1 MINRRSFIKSVG
13 AGTAAMLVPPGLT
26 QAAIGKHTNVILIMS
41 DDTGYETFGC
51 YGSEQYKTPRIDE
64 LAKTGLRFNHC
75 YSQPLCCPSRVK
87 IMTGK
92 SNVRN
97 YVYWDVLDPEEKT
110 FGNMMKDAGYATCIA
125 GKWQLYGEGTFAPE
139 LAGKGT
145 LPMDAGFDEHCLW
158 RVKEGGERY
167 WQPQFSVNGTMT
179 SFDDED
185 EFGPKI
191 CTDFICDFIEKNRD
205 KPFFAYYPMMLTH
218 VPFVTT
224 PESREASGPK
234 ICTDFIFHPAMRW
247 LDEAFIPEQQKFEDM
262 VTYMDTLVGQIVDKL
277 EEVGVRENTLILFT
291 GDNGSPGGSKGGV
304 VSELN
309 GISIEGGKGK
319 TTDAGTR
326 VALVANMPGT
336 VPAGEVTDDIV
347 DFSDMMPTMAAM
359 TGAAL
364 PKGDILDGVSFAP
377 QLCGK
382 QGTPRDWIYSYN
394 DAVPGLEPD
403 AVIFARDQRWKL
415 YNDGRLYDIPNDTL
429 EENPITEGG
438 EKPRAKLQAVLNSM
452 PSEGKK
458 IYRRERSLL
467 LRLYGYGSV

>member
-1 MINRRSFIKSVG
+1 MHKWTRRAFIA
-13 AGTAAMLVPPGLT
+13 AGTAATLIPPILT
-26 QAAIGKHTNVILIMS
+26 QAAKGKHTNVILIMS

-64 LAKTGLRFNHC
+64 LAETGLRFNHC
-75 YSQPLCCPSRVK
+75 YSQPLCCPSRIK

-97 YVYWDVLDPEEKT
+97 YVYWDVLDPKEKT
-110 FGNMMKDAGYATCIA
+110 FGHMMKDAGYATCVA

-145 LPMDAGFDEHCLW
+145 LPEDAGFDKHCLF
-158 RVKEGGERY
+158 RVTEESERY
-167 WQPQFSVNGTMT
+167 WQPEFRVNGKMT

-185 EFGPKI
+185 AFGPKI
-191 CTDFICDFIEKNRD
+191 CTDFICDFIEKNQD

-224 PESREASGPK
+224 PESREHSS
-234 ICTDFIFHPAMRW
+234 HPAMTW
-247 LDEAFIPEQQKFEDM
+247 LDEAFIPDQQKFEDM
-262 VTYMDTLVGQIVDKL
+262 VIYMDALVGEITDKL

-309 GISIEGGKGK
+309 GRSIDGGKGK

-336 VPAGEVTDDIV
+336 IPAGEVTDDIV

-359 TGAAL
+359 TGATL
-364 PKGDILDGVSFAP
+364 PKGEILDGVSFAP
-377 QLCGK
+377 QLRGK
-382 QGTPRDWIYSYN
+382 EGTPRDWIYSYN

-429 EENPITEGG
+429 EENPITEGA
-438 EKPRAKLQAVLNSM
+438 EEPRAKLQAVLDSM
-452 PSEGKK
+452 PSEGQKLH
-458 IYRRERSLL
+458 RRKRDWL
-467 LRLYGYGSV
+467 LRLYGYGSG

>member
-1 MINRRSFIKSVG
+1 
-13 AGTAAMLVPPGLT
+13 
-26 QAAIGKHTNVILIMS
+26 
-41 DDTGYETFGC
+41 
-51 YGSEQYKTPRIDE
+51 
-64 LAKTGLRFNHC
+64 
-75 YSQPLCCPSRVK
+75 
-87 IMTGK
+87 
-92 SNVRN
+92 
-97 YVYWDVLDPEEKT
+97 
-110 FGNMMKDAGYATCIA
+110 
-125 GKWQLYGEGTFAPE
+125 
-139 LAGKGT
+139 
-145 LPMDAGFDEHCLW
+145 
-158 RVKEGGERY
+158 
-167 WQPQFSVNGTMT
+167 MT
-179 SFDDED
+179 SFDDVD
-185 EFGPKI
+185 AFGPKI
-191 CTDFICDFIEKNRD
+191 CTHFICDFIENNQD

-224 PESREASGPK
+224 PESRETSSNR
-234 ICTDFIFHPAMRW
+234 AMTW

-262 VTYMDTLVGQIVDKL
+262 VTYMDTLVGQIADKL

-291 GDNGSPGGSKGGV
+291 GDNGSPGGNKGGV

-336 VPAGEVTDDIV
+336 VPAGQVTDDIV

-377 QLCGK
+377 QLRGK
-382 QGTPRDWIYSYN
+382 QGTPRDWIFSYN

-415 YNDGRLYDIPNDTL
+415 YNDGRLYDIPNDIL

-438 EKPRAKLQAVLNSM
+438 EKPRAKLQAVLDSM
-452 PSEGKK
+452 PSEGQK
-458 IYRRERSLL
+458 IYRRERSRR
-467 LRLYGYGSV
+467 LRM

>member
-1 MINRRSFIKSVG
+1 MRKWTRRAFIV
-13 AGTAAMLVPPGLT
+13 AGTAATLIPPILT
-26 QAAIGKHTNVILIMS
+26 QAAKGKHTNVILIMS

-64 LAKTGLRFNHC
+64 LAETGLRFNHC

-97 YVYWDVLDPEEKT
+97 YVYWDVLDPGEKT
-110 FGNMMKDAGYATCIA
+110 FGHMMKDAGYATCVA

-145 LPMDAGFDEHCLW
+145 LPEDAGFDEHCLF
-158 RVKEGGERY
+158 RVTEESERY
-167 WQPQFSVNGTMT
+167 WQPDFRVNGKMT

-185 EFGPKI
+185 AFGPKI
-191 CTDFICDFIEKNRD
+191 CTDFICDFIEKNQD

-224 PESREASGPK
+224 PESREPSS
-234 ICTDFIFHPAMRW
+234 HPAMTW
-247 LDEAFIPEQQKFEDM
+247 LDEAFIPDQQKFEDM
-262 VTYMDTLVGQIVDKL
+262 VTYMDALVGQIADKL

-291 GDNGSPGGSKGGV
+291 GDNGSTGGSKGGV

-309 GISIEGGKGK
+309 GRSIDGGKGK

-336 VPAGEVTDDIV
+336 IPAGEVTDDIV

-359 TGAAL
+359 TGATL
-364 PKGDILDGVSFAP
+364 PKGEILDGVSFAP
-377 QLCGK
+377 QLRGK
-382 QGTPRDWIYSYN
+382 EGTPRDWIYSYN

-438 EKPRAKLQAVLNSM
+438 EKPRAKLQAVLDSM
-452 PSEGKK
+452 PSEGQK
-458 IYRRERSLL
+458 IHRRERNWL
-467 LRLYGYGSV
+467 LRLYGYGSG

>member
-1 MINRRSFIKSVG
+1 M
-13 AGTAAMLVPPGLT
+13 
-26 QAAIGKHTNVILIMS
+26 
-41 DDTGYETFGC
+41 
-51 YGSEQYKTPRIDE
+51 
-64 LAKTGLRFNHC
+64 
-75 YSQPLCCPSRVK
+75 
-87 IMTGK
+87 
-92 SNVRN
+92 
-97 YVYWDVLDPEEKT
+97 YWDVLDPEEKT
-110 FGNMMKDAGYATCIA
+110 FGHMMKDAGYATCVA

-145 LPMDAGFDEHCLW
+145 LPEDAGFDEHCLW
-158 RVKEGGERY
+158 RVTEESERY
-167 WQPQFSVNGTMT
+167 WQPEFRVNGEMT

-185 EFGPKI
+185 AFGPKV
-191 CTDFICDFIEKNRD
+191 CTDFICDFIEKNQD

-224 PESREASGPK
+224 PESREPS
-234 ICTDFIFHPAMRW
+234 FHPAMTW
-247 LDEAFIPEQQKFEDM
+247 LNEAFIPDQQKFEDM
-262 VTYMDTLVGQIVDKL
+262 VTYMDTLVGQIADKL

-304 VSELN
+304 ISELN
-309 GISIEGGKGK
+309 GKSIDGGKGK

-336 VPAGEVTDDIV
+336 VPAGEVTDDLV

-359 TGAAL
+359 TRAAL
-364 PKGDILDGVSFAP
+364 PKGEVLDGVSFAP
-377 QLCGK
+377 QLRGK
-382 QGTPRDWIYSYN
+382 EGTPRDWIYSYN

-438 EKPRAKLQAVLNSM
+438 EKPRAKLQAVLDSM
-452 PSEGKK
+452 PSEGQK
-458 IYRRERSLL
+458 IHRRERNWL
-467 LRLYGYGSV
+467 LRLYGFGSG